1 MGVDLHSGECF
12 CNNEQTICVTKLC
25 VSQEGLFSVL
35 FGISSF
41 FLLPNSPKAVKTLN
55 DEERELISRALLLD
69 GISEMG
75 KASENRSWSEF
86 RRTFVQPHVILLVIV
101 GFFSGQWCQ
110 SSFDS
115 LYIC

>member
-1 MGVDLHSGECF
+1 MGLDFHSGEYF
-12 CNNEQTICVTKLC
+12 CNSEQTIRVAEPFIL
-25 VSQEGLFSVL
+25 QEGLFSVL

-101 GFFSGQWCQ
+101 GFFSGQSLQ

>member
-1 MGVDLHSGECF
+1 MGLGLHLGATVSGS
-12 CNNEQTICVTKLC
+12 EQTIRGDEPFVF
-25 VSQEGLFSVL
+25 QEGLFSVL

-75 KASENRSWSEF
+75 KTSENRSWSEF

-101 GFFSGQWCQ
+101 GFFSGQSRW